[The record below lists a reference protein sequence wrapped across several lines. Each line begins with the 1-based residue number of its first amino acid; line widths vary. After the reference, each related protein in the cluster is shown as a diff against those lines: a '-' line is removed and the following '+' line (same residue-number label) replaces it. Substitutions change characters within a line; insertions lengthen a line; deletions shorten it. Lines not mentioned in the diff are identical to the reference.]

1 MISKTATQPPGTRTG
16 LTDFQGKAAI
26 ITGAASGIGLALAEA
41 LAARGADL
49 ALADIDARGL
59 DTVRARLAST
69 GRRIY
74 TRVLDVSSDADMHA
88 AASEFESKLGKVH
101 LVVNNAGIDMSGAMS
116 TLSQEDWKRAFGVN
130 VFGVIN
136 GIRHFVPLLFRHDEP
151 AHVVNTA
158 SGAGFWVNSDF
169 PMGAYAA
176 TKYSVVALSESLEQE
191 LLWHGCRCVSP
202 LPGSCENAH
211 RRTLKHCKRR
221 VQGRHRGRIGARGR
235 GPSGPR
241 GDSRGRVLHLH
252 ADAHAGRAWKSDS
265 RGFSRRWIAHR
276 NDRSPFGQADLHLA
290 RRGCLRSPWSVIG
303 LLRGGRAPRARAA
316 TKVGSK
322 PVIET
327 TLHGESE
334 QFSDGTDRTL

>member
-1 MISKTATQPPGTRTG
+1 MRT
-16 LTDFQGKAAI
+16 
-26 ITGAASGIGLALAEA
+26 
-41 LAARGADL
+41 
-49 ALADIDARGL
+49 
-59 DTVRARLAST
+59 RLAST

-74 TRVLDVSSDADMHA
+74 TRAVDVSSDADVHA

-136 GIRHFVPLLFRHDEP
+136 GIRHFVPLLFRHGEP

-176 TKYSVVALSESLEQE
+176 TKSSVVALSESLEQE
-191 LLWHGCRCVSP
+191 LSGTGVGVSV
-202 LPGSCENAH
+202 LCPGPVK
-211 RRTLKHCKRR
+211 TLIAERSSHCKRK

-235 GPSGPR
+235 GPSRPR

-252 ADAHAGRAWKSDS
+252 ADAHAGKPGKAIRADS
-265 RGFSRRWIAHR
+265 RGAGSRIAMTIP
-276 NDRSPFGQADLHLA
+276 RSGKLTYT
-290 RRGCLRSPWSVIG
+290 W
-303 LLRGGRAPRARAA
+303 RGGVVSEARGA
-316 TKVGSK
+316 
-322 PVIET
+322 
-327 TLHGESE
+327 
-334 QFSDGTDRTL
+334 